1 MEKKDFDIG
10 DLIKLKGFKK
20 LEINDTPMGIIVA
33 KLGISKYKINWA
45 NDKISRRFGLTEIMH
60 ASKLELIE

>member
-1 MEKKDFDIG
+1 MDMSKFNVG

-20 LEINDTPMGIIVA
+20 LDINDTPVGIVVA
-33 KLGISKYKINWA
+33 NLGINKYKINWA
-45 NDKISRRFGLTEIMH
+45 DVKISRRFGLDEVVH